1 MSKGPPPDVL
11 IVAPS
16 WVGDAVMSQCLILA
30 LRAKSPDVPIDVLA
44 TDSVAPVYRRMPEVR
59 AVVRSPFRHK
69 EFGLLGRVRL
79 GRVLA
84 GRYDRAYVLPG
95 SWKSALV
102 PFAAGVERRCGYL
115 ARSALGPSQR
125 HPPLARGLAAAHRGH
140 LPGARRTPGRG
151 GRILAAPAA
160 AHRG

>member
-1 MSKGPPPDVL
+1 MVSFSMNVRSHARMPKFKLRHATTRRALHAGPRSVYFARRMSKGPPPDVL

-30 LRAKSPDVPIDVLA
+30 LRANSPEVPIDVLA
-44 TDSVAPVYRRMPEVR
+44 ADSVAPVYRRMPEVR

-79 GRVLA
+79 GRALA
-84 GRYDRAYVLPG
+84 GRYHRAYVLPG

-115 ARSALGPSQR
+115 RRSALGPSQ
-125 HPPLARGLAAAHRGH
+125 
-140 LPGARRTPGRG
+140 
-151 GRILAAPAA
+151 
-160 AHRG
+160 